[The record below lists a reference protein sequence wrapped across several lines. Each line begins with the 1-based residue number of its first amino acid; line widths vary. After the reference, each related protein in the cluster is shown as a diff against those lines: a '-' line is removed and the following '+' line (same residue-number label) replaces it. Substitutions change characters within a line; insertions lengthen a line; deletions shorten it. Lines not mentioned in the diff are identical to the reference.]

1 MLTAAWVRAR
11 RVAAALTAPVSATVT
26 KARSKLLSRSRIINT
41 LDIDI
46 SNISL
51 SYCGAR
57 RYDDGNPFEEI
68 DMQENT
74 TMVPAPGAPACAPD
88 AAPVNGWSGRAG
100 GAAALLAVLSMSSVQ
115 FGAAL
120 SAPAMQAYG
129 SFSTT
134 WLRLCWAAVVLALI
148 VRPRLHTYSRSRW
161 LAAGALGMAMAGM
174 TLCFF
179 AAIQRIP
186 LGLAVA
192 IDFLGPLA
200 VATFGV
206 RRLRALV
213 WPVLAVAGVLML
225 AHDRAGW
232 VGDPVGLLLALGAAL
247 GWGSYIVLMKKIG
260 AVFAG
265 LEGLSVS
272 LLAAAAV
279 ATPFG
284 LVEGGAHVT
293 LAQIGATAG
302 LALLVP
308 LLPYALEMIALRH
321 MRASSFGILM
331 SVEPAIGALAGFVVL
346 RQPMTALQLVGTLL
360 VVSASLGVMM
370 TGS

>member
-1 MLTAAWVRAR
+1 MQDN
-11 RVAAALTAPVSATVT
+11 
-26 KARSKLLSRSRIINT
+26 NT
-41 LDIDI
+41 L
-46 SNISL
+46 
-51 SYCGAR
+51 
-57 RYDDGNPFEEI
+57 
-68 DMQENT
+68 
-74 TMVPAPGAPACAPD
+74 VPAPGVHGAEGTHGTRDTHEAHGAVATPASTPSTPAEPSTT
-88 AAPVNGWSGRAG
+88 ASGGSRRAG
-100 GAAALLAVLSMSSVQ
+100 GLAALLAMLSMSSVQ

-120 SAPAMQAYG
+120 SAPAMTAYG

-148 VRPRLHTYSRSRW
+148 VRPPLRSYARSHW
-161 LAAGALGMAMAGM
+161 LAAGTLGVAMAGM

-179 AAIQRIP
+179 AALQRIP

-192 IDFLGPLA
+192 IDFLGPLT

-213 WPVLAVAGVLML
+213 WPVLAIAGVLLL

-232 VGDPVGLLLALGAAL
+232 VGDPLGVLLALGAAL
-247 GWGSYIVLMKKIG
+247 GWGSYIVLMKKTG
-260 AVFAG
+260 TLFPG

-272 LLAAAAV
+272 LLAAAVV

-284 LVEGGAHVT
+284 LVESGGHIP
-293 LAQIGATAG
+293 LAQLGATAG
-302 LALLVP
+302 LAVLVP

-331 SVEPAIGALAGFVVL
+331 SIEPAIGALAGFVVL
-346 RQPMTALQLVGTLL
+346 RQPLTLPQLAGMLL
-360 VVSASLGVMM
+360 VVSASLGVVLAAP
-370 TGS
+370 